1 MFFKKN
7 IIFLWILIS
16 IIGAASV
23 GLYYFKF
30 STIKTKREDIK
41 RISVER
47 GVIQDLDSKIIKI
60 KSEKSVPLSQDR
72 ENNDNYVVT
81 TYFLDKD
88 TKIYKYVNRL
98 KDTEEY
104 YQEKSRFNQKIEKL
118 KKEGKDVLFLGL
130 EVPSRYMKKE
140 INWRDL
146 KQGEEVKV
154 FFYEDKGE
162 LIVQKVIV
170 LSEIKPKITPFPPM
184 TDNDFK
190 FFGQI
195 KEVSLSQ
202 ILLNINNINPTA
214 TSSFGEVKSI
224 LVDNDTRV
232 VKKIKKTE
240 EEFKKEQNEYRKQL
254 QSLGDNVKFDNL
266 KAPDWFKEYKI
277 KLTDL
282 KKGDKVKVKAILNG
296 DNKYLAKKI
305 ECYSN

>member
-7 IIFLWILIS
+7 IIFLGILIS

-30 STIKTKREDIK
+30 STIKTKREDVK
-41 RISVER
+41 KISVER

-60 KSEKSVPLSQDR
+60 KLERSIPLSQDR

-118 KKEGKDVLFLGL
+118 KEEGKDVSFLGL
-130 EVPSRYMKKE
+130 EVPSRYIKE
-140 INWRDL
+140 EIDWRDL
-146 KQGEEVKV
+146 RQGEEVKV
-154 FFYEDKGE
+154 FFYKDEKGS
-162 LIVQKVIV
+162 IAQKIIV
-170 LSEIKPKITPFPPM
+170 LSEIKPKIIPFPPM
-184 TDNDFK
+184 SGNDFE

-195 KEVSLSQ
+195 KEVSSSQ
-202 ILLNINNINPTA
+202 ILLNINNIEPTA
-214 TSSFGEVKSI
+214 ISSSDKVKSI
-224 LVDNDTRV
+224 LVDKDTRV

-240 EEFKKEQNEYRKQL
+240 KEFKKEQNEYREQL
-254 QSLGDNVKFDNL
+254 QSLGDNVEFDSL
-266 KAPDWFKEYKI
+266 KAPSWFKEYKI
-277 KLTDL
+277 ELTDL
-282 KKGDKVKVKAILNG
+282 KRGDKVKVKAILSG
-296 DNKYLAKKI
+296 DNKYLARKI
-305 ECYSN
+305 EYYSN